1 LLFRHGR
8 TPIGSALRLAGRHIL
23 VFCGSTLRRYNGP
36 DTPFRREDTDMPVA
50 PKRIIKEIRSLRH
63 KKFRQEKQAYFAEG
77 IAIVLSALENQA
89 PVQYVIYSPE
99 LLRSET
105 A

>member
-1 LLFRHGR
+1 
-8 TPIGSALRLAGRHIL
+8 
-23 VFCGSTLRRYNGP
+23 
-36 DTPFRREDTDMPVA
+36 MPVA

-105 A
+105 AYEAISEARAVYRAMRLAPKRSCPYPDAITLWVSVR